1 MNPMQPHTFHILI
14 IDDHPI
20 VALGIKTIACQHEDT
35 ECLILHD
42 PSQLVLPVTATDFD
56 LCIVDLQ
63 YPGKDGFDL
72 LPQLHSLWP
81 ESHILIYTMHDE
93 PWIVAKLAQPSFRP
107 YIQGAVSKQAHIK
120 ELDAAISALRE
131 GRSYYSPEFHDLYMH
146 KHFSSSS
153 YRDPASLSLR
163 EKEILRLLA
172 KGMSTHE
179 IAQQLCLSIN
189 TIQTYRKRLLLKM
202 EAKNVAELISKWKN
216 WF

>member
-1 MNPMQPHTFHILI
+1 MQPHTFHILI

-35 ECLILHD
+35 ECLVLHD
-42 PSQLVLPVTATDFD
+42 PSQLVPPATETDFD

-81 ESHILIYTMHDE
+81 ESRILIYTMHDE

-131 GRSYYSPEFHDLYMH
+131 GKSYYSQEFHDLYMH
-146 KHFSSSS
+146 KHFSLPS